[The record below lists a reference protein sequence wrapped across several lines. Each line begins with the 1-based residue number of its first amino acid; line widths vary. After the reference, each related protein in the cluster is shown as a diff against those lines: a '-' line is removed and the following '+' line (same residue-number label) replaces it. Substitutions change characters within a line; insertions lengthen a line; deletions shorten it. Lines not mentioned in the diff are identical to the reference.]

1 MAVITKIVKNNK
13 ATADVW
19 GGVTLGPSESY
30 TLSTTQY
37 SEWASNP
44 KVLADI
50 QSGDLIVNDG
60 TSDLNSSEALEYI
73 NLFQSNKSEDIKFD
87 NSVAQLDGS
96 PDNVQTAIEAVKG
109 FRVQSLPF
117 QLIGTLNFNNYLYA
131 FKDAG
136 GDRSGDTSNG
146 YEFSNSAPLT
156 SLYSGTVVSA
166 AASIKGLAVSTGN
179 IASSVELKFELW
191 RVGFNGEG
199 TKLGDIIF
207 NIDSS
212 TYTIG
217 QFWNSSVDTDFA
229 ENQTQNVSVSAGDLL
244 GLKFIRQQSSST
256 VVEIK
261 NATIVLEVEGS
272 A

>member
-1 MAVITKIVKNNK
+1 MSYRFKGPKIILN
-13 ATADVW
+13 TEELC
-19 GGVTLGPSESY
+19 VTPK
-30 TLSTTQY
+30 TLP
-37 SEWASNP
+37 SNP
-44 KVLADI
+44 DDGCTMVDATDNKLKVWNGSRWIVLGDAVDI
-50 QSGDLIVNDG
+50 S
-60 TSDLNSSEALEYI
+60 
-73 NLFQSNKSEDIKFD
+73 FD
-87 NSVAQLDGS
+87 NSIAQLDGN
-96 PDNVQTAIEAVKG
+96 PTNVQEAIEAVKG

-117 QLIGTLNFNNYLYA
+117 QLIGNLNFDNYLYA

-166 AASIKGLAVSTGN
+166 AASIKGVAVSTGTP
-179 IASSVELKFELW
+179 ASSVNLLFELW

-199 TKLGDIIF
+199 TKLGDIEF

-212 TYTIG
+212 TYTVG
-217 QFWNSSVDTDFA
+217 QWWNSSVDTDFA
-229 ENQTQNVSVSAGDLL
+229 ENQAQNVDVSAGDLL
-244 GLKFIRQQSSST
+244 GLKFIRQTGNSG

-261 NATIVLEVEGS
+261 NATIVLEVEGN